1 MKATVSVRE
10 DSSSIFAV
18 FVLRTC
24 KTSHGLLDK
33 NKGHPWKVVNGLAHP
48 QEQKYTFAH
57 ISLLLF
63 VRYISYLLLSNVME
77 LELDSTRFV
86 LLKIHFKKLNIDMSF
101 YLR

>member
-33 NKGHPWKVVNGLAHP
+33 IKGIHGK
-48 QEQKYTFAH
+48 
-57 ISLLLF
+57 LL
-63 VRYISYLLLSNVME
+63 
-77 LELDSTRFV
+77 TG
-86 LLKIHFKKLNIDMSF
+86 
-101 YLR
+101 